1 MNIYPVNGLIN
12 HNVLPF
18 MGVQFNLPVEFSI
31 HKGNR
36 IVKRK
41 FRVITYQAYNAFG
54 MVAPEDN
61 GVAILDEDHHKVVC
75 SKIGRESTGWF
86 GVSQAQANEAGRI
99 AALPWSEFKVFVNM
113 QPSLRDKIVA

>member
-1 MNIYPVNGLIN
+1 MGIYLVSGLIN

-18 MGVQFNLPVEFSI
+18 MGVQVNLPVVFLI
-31 HKGNR
+31 AKGTR
-36 IVKRK
+36 TITRK

-54 MVAPEDN
+54 MIAPEDN
-61 GVAILDEDHHKVVC
+61 GVAILDKDQHMVVC

-86 GVSQAQANEAGRI
+86 GVSQAQADEAGRI
-99 AALPWSEFKVFVNM
+99 AALPWSEFKMFVNM